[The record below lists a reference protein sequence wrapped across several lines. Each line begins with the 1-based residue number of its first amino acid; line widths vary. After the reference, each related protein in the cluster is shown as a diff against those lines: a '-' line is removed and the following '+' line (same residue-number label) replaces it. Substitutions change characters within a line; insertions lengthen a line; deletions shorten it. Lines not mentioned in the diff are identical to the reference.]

1 MKKSLTALVITLALV
16 GCEDA
21 ANAIDQA
28 QEAANSAVDNFQE
41 ELDFSNFAD
50 LDLEQF
56 GSATE
61 SVQAL
66 TSAIEQITN
75 MDFND
80 SEALTQATEHVS
92 NAYSCLVDASSES
105 TAEKLIEKI
114 MGSIANQDA
123 LTLIEEGVEKAK
135 AAQECVI

>member
-1 MKKSLTALVITLALV
+1 MKNSLIALVVTFALV

-28 QEAANSAVDNFQE
+28 QEAANSAVDSFQE

-56 GSATE
+56 GSAAE
-61 SVQAL
+61 SAQAL
-66 TSAIEQITN
+66 TSAIEKITN

-80 SEALTQATEHVS
+80 SDALAQATEHIS

-105 TAEKLIEKI
+105 TAEKLIDKV
-114 MGSIANQDA
+114 MGTIANQDM

>member
-1 MKKSLTALVITLALV
+1 MKNSLIALVVTFALV

-28 QEAANSAVDNFQE
+28 QETANSAVDSFQE

-50 LDLEQF
+50 LDLDQF
-56 GSATE
+56 GSAAE
-61 SVQAL
+61 SAKAL
-66 TSAIEQITN
+66 TSAIEKITN

-80 SEALTQATEHVS
+80 SDALAQATEHIS

-105 TAEKLIEKI
+105 TAEKLIEKV
-114 MGSIANQDA
+114 MGTIANQDM